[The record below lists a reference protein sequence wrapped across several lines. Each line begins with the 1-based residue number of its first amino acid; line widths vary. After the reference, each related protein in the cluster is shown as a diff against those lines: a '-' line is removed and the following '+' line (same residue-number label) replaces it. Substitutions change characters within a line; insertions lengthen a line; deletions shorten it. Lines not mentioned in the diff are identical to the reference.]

1 MVETKPIERLPVN
14 EAFALP
20 AGTEALDRAAE
31 GLTRRGFD
39 VKRARTGD
47 EARDIV
53 LAWLPDGAEVGQG
66 ASETLAEIGVTQ
78 EIEESG
84 KCDAIRPRTRA
95 MDRATQGREI
105 RKLGSAPDY
114 FVNSAQAITEN
125 GEIVIASNTGSQ
137 IGPIASGAGKVILVV
152 GSQKVVPDL
161 ATAARRIDEYSYP
174 LEDARFQQLFGRRS
188 AVRKELLLRGEFFPG
203 RITVVLVN
211 EPVGV

>member
-66 ASETLAEIGVTQ
+66 ASETLAEI
-78 EIEESG
+78 G

-174 LEDARFQQLFGRRS
+174 LSSSAGAARS
-188 AVRKELLLRGEFFPG
+188 ARSCCCAASSSPAGSRSCL
-203 RITVVLVN
+203 
-211 EPVGV
+211 